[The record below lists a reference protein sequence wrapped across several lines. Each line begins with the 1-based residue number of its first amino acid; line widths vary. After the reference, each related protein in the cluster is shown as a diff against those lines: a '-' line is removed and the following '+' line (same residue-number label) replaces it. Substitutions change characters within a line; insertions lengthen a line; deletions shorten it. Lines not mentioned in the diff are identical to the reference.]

1 MNPVITQS
9 HTPHGTRESR
19 FAERQGRHIL
29 KCLCSI
35 LTRTRISYNHLQ
47 TKSTPLGNRSRF
59 IPIRH
64 VKLLSRAKQ
73 TNNIGCETLFLL
85 LLLSLSLRRMLP
97 SSSAEQR
104 QSSTKSKQAC
114 FWEIPPSKKKKN
126 TGSQFRLYSLSRHS
140 LSPLF
145 SWPAS
150 QPGRYRLG
158 RVKPSRREDSFA
170 ALWAF

>member
-47 TKSTPLGNRSRF
+47 TRSTPLGNRSRF

-104 QSSTKSKQAC
+104 QSSTKSKQVC
-114 FWEIPPSKKKKN
+114 FWEIPPSKKKIQDPN
-126 TGSQFRLYSLSRHS
+126 VAFILFRAVRY
-140 LSPLF
+140 PLF
-145 SWPAS
+145 SRGQPAS
-150 QPGRYRLG
+150 LG
-158 RVKPSRREDSFA
+158 GTGWGE
-170 ALWAF
+170 